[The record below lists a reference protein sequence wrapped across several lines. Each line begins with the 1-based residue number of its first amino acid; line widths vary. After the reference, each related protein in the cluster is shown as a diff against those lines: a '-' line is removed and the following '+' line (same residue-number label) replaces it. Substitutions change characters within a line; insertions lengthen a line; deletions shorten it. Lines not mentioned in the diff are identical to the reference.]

1 MIKSRSPKHPPARL
15 CAVTSGAIRAI
26 CFDLDNTLWD
36 IEPVLARA
44 ERILAD
50 WLEAR
55 YPRIPQHFSP
65 AGVSEVRAELLR
77 EQPHQAHDLT
87 FLRRETLARLAAAVG
102 YPRDVGHEAFA
113 TWHAARNQCVPF
125 ADVLPALDGLGARY
139 RLATLSNGNADLARI
154 GIAHHFEISL
164 HAATLGCAKPD
175 MRAYRALAQALT
187 LRPAEILF
195 VGDEPQADVV
205 GPRTAG
211 MKTAWVNRAGHDWPQ
226 ELAPADHVIAG
237 LHELVALLE

>member
-1 MIKSRSPKHPPARL
+1 
-15 CAVTSGAIRAI
+15 VTSGAIRAI

-55 YPRIPQHFSP
+55 YPRIPRRFTP
-65 AGVSEVRAELLR
+65 AAMAEVRAELLR
-77 EQPHQAHDLT
+77 EQPHQSHDFT
-87 FLRRETLARLAAAVG
+87 FLRRETLSRLAAAVG
-102 YPRDVGHEAFA
+102 YEREVGHEAFA

-125 ADVLPALDGLGARY
+125 ADVLPALDRLRPRY

-154 GIAHHFEISL
+154 GIAHQFEVSL
-164 HAATLGCAKPD
+164 HAARVGCAKPD
-175 MRAYRALAQALT
+175 PRAYKALADALT
-187 LRPAEILF
+187 LRPQEILF

-205 GPRTAG
+205 GPRVAG
-211 MKTAWVNRAGHDWPQ
+211 MKTVWVNRAGHDWPV
-226 ELAPADHVIAG
+226 ELAPADHVVAS
-237 LHELVALLE
+237 LHELVAWLP